1 MTESGPYRVF
11 RVARGLAALCA
22 LAVLVGGIPWALWH
36 FIGWPLPHHV
46 PTAAQVGRAL
56 ERQGIP
62 AQALI
67 DALAV
72 VVWICWASLVAS
84 IAAEVLGALCG
95 RRARRL
101 PVAGIF
107 QPLTGRLVAA
117 VVVAGLA
124 LAPRPVQPGTASS
137 RSALGAVVA
146 GRPVAALVVTDA
158 ASRPVATVAATLPSR
173 TATSSNPTMTPPI
186 PSTGGPAAVTLTPYV
201 VQRGDTLWGIAERV
215 LGDPLRWSEIY
226 QLNAGRPQP
235 DGVSLDNP
243 HWIDPGWTLFLPSP
257 ASSPPKPAPAVPT
270 TPPPTTDPSSPGRL
284 PGSAGPPSPATSPG
298 PSATAPLGPR
308 TAPARSAPGA
318 PSAGTNGSGTPRT
331 PAPPAPVRLPSGS
344 VVAGSFAAG
353 VAATVA
359 LGRLRRRHA
368 YRYRPP
374 APGRDLRVEPARPTL
389 AHLVRASD
397 GTAPGDDAAE
407 VLAVFPVADDERRLD
422 PGLLEVGVRH
432 ATAVDVEVAEL
443 SGVAVHGP
451 GADEVVRALLAGLLV
466 RAGRGA
472 AEVVLSLAAAERLVP
487 GLPAAAA
494 IRCLGPDQAARVV
507 EVERIARTRRL
518 EAAGAKDAASFRH
531 DNPENPLPLL
541 LVVVCDLPAESL
553 GRWSGLLGDA
563 GRLGICVLFLDDT
576 PAATGR
582 LRLGAGR
589 TVADAEPAALAERL
603 SGAQLHGLRAD
614 EAVEL
619 LGALSAAEDDGE
631 GADAEPPG
639 VEAPDGSGRAEQD
652 GDPPHHAAADGLA
665 EEVADERWPEPA
677 PPLGRERPVVVEV
690 LGPYRIS
697 LFGRPVP
704 PGLRARAKML
714 LAWCLLRPEGVTIDE
729 AVVALWPDTPP
740 GRVLKV
746 FWHPLGDLR
755 SFFRDHGEAA
765 LEVLEKVGEHYRPS
779 PTEIRCDLWDFQAT
793 LAEAARADEAGS
805 ARTALRRAVEA
816 FRGDLLQGADYPWV
830 EPVRADLH
838 RRALDAHLRLAE
850 LEEQAGHPDAAVAV
864 LERAIELDR
873 YAEEP
878 YRRLMALHA
887 AHGHL
892 ETLAALW
899 QCLGRRLADLDVEM
913 DPATIRLYRSLTAS
927 DERSGGPRPA
937 RLTR

>member
-1 MTESGPYRVF
+1 MSSRGPSRVL
-11 RVARGLAALCA
+11 RVAKGFGALVA
-22 LAVLVGGIPWALWH
+22 LAVLAGGIPWALWH
-36 FIGWPLPHHV
+36 FVGWPLPHHV

-62 AQALI
+62 AQALV

-84 IAAEVLGALCG
+84 IAAEVPAALCG

-101 PVAGIF
+101 PVAGVF

-124 LAPRPVQPGTASS
+124 LAPRLVQPGTASI
-137 RSALGAVVA
+137 RSALGAAVA
-146 GRPVAALVVTDA
+146 GRPVAALVVTDTV
-158 ASRPVATVAATLPSR
+158 SRPAATVVASPNPTVTQPSP
-173 TATSSNPTMTPPI
+173 TATRPT
-186 PSTGGPAAVTLTPYV
+186 PSADSPAAAAPTPYV

-226 QLNAGRPQP
+226 QLNVGRPQP
-235 DGVSLDNP
+235 DGVTLDNP
-243 HWIDPGWTLFLPSP
+243 HWIDPGWTLLLPSP
-257 ASSPPKPAPAVPT
+257 TPPPPGPAPAVPT
-270 TPPPTTDPSSPGRL
+270 VPPPSTTTPGHL
-284 PGSAGPPSPATSPG
+284 PGPAGPPSSATAPG
-298 PSATAPLGPR
+298 PTATAPLGPR
-308 TAPARSAPGA
+308 GAPARSAPGA
-318 PSAGTNGSGTPRT
+318 PSAEANGSGASPTQ
-331 PAPPAPVRLPSGS
+331 APLAPVRLPSGS

-374 APGRDLRVEPARPTL
+374 APGRDLRAEPARPTL
-389 AHLVRASD
+389 AHLVQAS
-397 GTAPGDDAAE
+397 GAAAPGDDAAE

-422 PGLLEVGVRH
+422 PGLLEIGVRH
-432 ATAVDVEVAEL
+432 ANPVAVEVADL
-443 SGVAVHGP
+443 SGVAVDGP
-451 GADEVVRALLAGLLV
+451 GAAEVVRALLTGLLV
-466 RAGRGA
+466 RAGPGA
-472 AEVVLSLAAAERLVP
+472 AEVVLSSAATERLVP
-487 GLPAAAA
+487 GLPAVSA
-494 IRCLGPDQAARVV
+494 IRRQGLDQVARVV

-518 EAAGAKDAASFRH
+518 VAAGATDAARFRH

-541 LVVVCDLPAESL
+541 LVVVCDIPAESL

-582 LRLGAGR
+582 LRLGPGRIVAG
-589 TVADAEPAALAERL
+589 AEPAALAERFTD
-603 SGAQLHGLRAD
+603 AQLHGLGAD

-619 LGALSAAEDDGE
+619 LGALSAAEDDE

-639 VEAPDGSGRAEQD
+639 LVVSDGSGRAEQD
-652 GDPPHHAAADGLA
+652 GELPQHGATVGPAK
-665 EEVADERWPEPA
+665 EPWPEPA
-677 PPLGRERPVVVEV
+677 SAPSGGERPVVVEV

-729 AVVALWPDTPP
+729 AVDALWPDTPP

-755 SFFRDHGEAA
+755 SFFRDHGGEA

-779 PTEIRCDLWDFQAT
+779 STEICCDLWDFQAA
-793 LAEAARADEAGS
+793 LAEAARAEDGGS
-805 ARTALRRAVEA
+805 ARAGLRRAVDA
-816 FRGDLLQGADYPWV
+816 YRGDLLQGADYPWV

-838 RRALDAHLRLAE
+838 RRALNAHLRLAE
-850 LEEQAGHPDAAVAV
+850 LEEQAGHLDAAVSV

-878 YRRLMALHA
+878 YRRLMALHG
-887 AHGHL
+887 AHGRH
-892 ETLAALW
+892 EALGAVW

-927 DERSGGPRPA
+927 ASEERTGGPPPV

>member
-1 MTESGPYRVF
+1 MSKNGPYRVI
-11 RVARGLAALCA
+11 RVAKGLAALVA

-84 IAAEVLGALCG
+84 IAAEAPAALCG

-117 VVVAGLA
+117 AVVAGLA

-158 ASRPVATVAATLPSR
+158 ASRPP
-173 TATSSNPTMTPPI
+173 ATSPNPSATSPSPTAAPPI
-186 PSTGGPAAVTLTPYV
+186 PSTDGPAAVTLTPYV

-226 QLNAGRPQP
+226 QLNVGRPQP
-235 DGVSLDNP
+235 DGVTLDNP
-243 HWIDPGWTLFLPSP
+243 HWIDPGWTLLLPSP
-257 ASSPPKPAPAVPT
+257 TPPPPGPPPAVPT
-270 TPPPTTDPSSPGRL
+270 TPPPTT
-284 PGSAGPPSPATSPG
+284 PPPT
-298 PSATAPLGPR
+298 TAPLGSR
-308 TAPARSAPGA
+308 GAPARSAPGA
-318 PSAGTNGSGTPRT
+318 PSAGANGSG
-331 PAPPAPVRLPSGS
+331 APPTLAPLAPVRLPSGS

-374 APGRDLRVEPARPTL
+374 APGRDLRAEPARPTL
-389 AHLVRASD
+389 EHLVRAS
-397 GTAPGDDAAE
+397 GATAPGDDAG

-422 PGLLEVGVRH
+422 PGLLEVGARH
-432 ATAVDVEVAEL
+432 ANPVAVELADL
-443 SGVAVHGP
+443 SGVAVVGP
-451 GADEVVRALLAGLLV
+451 GADEVVRAFLAGLLV
-466 RAGRGA
+466 RAGPGA
-472 AEVVLSLAAAERLVP
+472 AEVVLSSAATERLVP
-487 GLPAAAA
+487 GLPAVSA
-494 IRCLGPDQAARVV
+494 IRRLGPDQAVRVV

-518 EAAGAKDAASFRH
+518 ETAGATDAARFRH

-576 PAATGR
+576 PAATGQ
-582 LRLGAGR
+582 LRLGPGR
-589 TVADAEPAALAERL
+589 TVAGAEPAALAERL
-603 SGAQLHGLRAD
+603 SGAQLHGLGAD

-619 LGALSAAEDDGE
+619 LGALSAAEDDDE
-631 GADAEPPG
+631 GADAEPRG
-639 VEAPDGSGRAEQD
+639 VAASDGSGRAEQD
-652 GDPPHHAAADGLA
+652 DGLPQHRATVGLA
-665 EEVADERWPEPA
+665 EEVAEEPWPEPA
-677 PPLGRERPVVVEV
+677 SPLGRERPVVVEV

-729 AVVALWPDTPP
+729 AVDALWPDTPP

-755 SFFRDHGEAA
+755 SFFRDHGGEA
-765 LEVLEKVGEHYRPS
+765 LEVLEKLGEHYRPS
-779 PTEIRCDLWDFQAT
+779 PTEIRCDLWDFQAALT
-793 LAEAARADEAGS
+793 EAARAEAAGG
-805 ARTALRRAVEA
+805 ARAGLRRAVDA
-816 FRGDLLQGADYPWV
+816 FRGDLLEGADYPWV

-850 LEEQAGHPDAAVAV
+850 LEEQAGHLDAAVAV
-864 LERAIELDR
+864 LEQAIELDR

-878 YRRLMALHA
+878 YRRLMALHG
-887 AHGHL
+887 AHGHH
-892 ETLAALW
+892 EALGAVW

-927 DERSGGPRPA
+927 ASEERAGGPPPA

>member
-1 MTESGPYRVF
+1 MTRSGPYRVL
-11 RVARGLAALCA
+11 RVAKGLAALVA

-62 AQALI
+62 AQALV

-84 IAAEVLGALCG
+84 IAAEAPAALCG

-124 LAPRPVQPGTASS
+124 VAPRPVQPGTASS
-137 RSALGAVVA
+137 QSTLGAVVA
-146 GRPVAALVVTDA
+146 GRPVAALVVTDT
-158 ASRPVATVAATLPSR
+158 ASRPAATVAATSPSR
-173 TATSSNPTMTPPI
+173 KATSPSPTAAPPI
-186 PSTGGPAAVTLTPYV
+186 PSADGPAAVTLAPYV

-235 DGVSLDNP
+235 DGASLDNP
-243 HWIDPGWTLFLPSP
+243 HWIDPGWTLLLPSP
-257 ASSPPKPAPAVPT
+257 TPPPPEPAPVPPT
-270 TPPPTTDPSSPGRL
+270 TPPPTTS
-284 PGSAGPPSPATSPG
+284 PPSPATASE

-308 TAPARSAPGA
+308 TAPPRSAPGA
-318 PSAGTNGSGTPRT
+318 PSAGTNGAGAPRT
-331 PAPPAPVRLPSGS
+331 PAPSAPVRLPSGS

-359 LGRLRRRHA
+359 LGRLRRRHT

-374 APGRDLRVEPARPTL
+374 APGRDLRAEPARPTL

-397 GTAPGDDAAE
+397 ATAPGDDAAE

-432 ATAVDVEVAEL
+432 ANPVAVEVTEL
-443 SGVAVHGP
+443 SGMAVHGP

-466 RAGRGA
+466 RAGPGA
-472 AEVVLSLAAAERLVP
+472 AEVVLSSKAAERLVP

-541 LVVVCDLPAESL
+541 LIVACDLPAESL
-553 GRWSGLLGDA
+553 GRWSSLLGDA
-563 GRLGICVLFLDDT
+563 GRLGICVLFLDDA

-582 LRLGAGR
+582 LHLGAGR

-603 SGAQLHGLRAD
+603 SGVQLHGLRAD

-619 LGALSAAEDDGE
+619 LGALSAAEGDDDE
-631 GADAEPPG
+631 GADAEAPG
-639 VEAPDGSGRAEQD
+639 AEAPDGSGLAEQG

-665 EEVADERWPEPA
+665 EEVAEEPWPEPA
-677 PPLGRERPVVVEV
+677 SPLGRERPVVVEV

-729 AVVALWPDTPP
+729 AVDALWPDTPP

-755 SFFRDHGEAA
+755 SFFRDHGEEA

-779 PTEIRCDLWDFQAT
+779 PTEIRCDLWDFQTA
-793 LAEAARADEAGS
+793 LAAAARADDAGG
-805 ARTALRRAVEA
+805 ARAELRRAIDA

-850 LEEQAGHPDAAVAV
+850 LEEQAGHLDAAVAV

-887 AHGHL
+887 AHGHH
-892 ETLAALW
+892 EALAAVW

-927 DERSGGPRPA
+927 DERAGGPRPA